1 MTKPI
6 SVFAH
11 EADQAVG
18 RGFTLTEY
26 TLKNGERY
34 NTVALFKTREEADLD
49 LQEEIDGEYL
59 EEGDYGVTEL
69 LIHADGSAFDVAG
82 KEVISHLAWQNNQ
95 SEDEVKACLKGF
107 YQEENRRIRHEADA
121 SADGPSRG

>member
-11 EADQAVG
+11 EANQAVG

-26 TLKNGERY
+26 QLKSGERY
-34 NTVALFKTREEADLD
+34 NTVALFKTQAEAEAD

-59 EEGDYGVTEL
+59 EEGDYDVTQL
-69 LIHADGSAFDVAG
+69 FIHADGSAFDTAG
-82 KEVISHLAWQNNQ
+82 REVISHLAWQNNQ
-95 SEDEVKACLKGF
+95 SADEVKTCLKGF
-107 YQEENRRIRHEADA
+107 YQEEERRIRHEADA
-121 SADGPSRG
+121 SNDGPSRG